1 MEISKGVLIMVC
13 DGLYQTNMDDN
24 KGDTVWGIKCKDMD
38 RKSWGSFTTTTK
50 VDNAHYHK

>member
-1 MEISKGVLIMVC
+1 MVC

-24 KGDTVWGIKCKDMD
+24 KGDTVWGIKFKDID